1 MTKTTT
7 HLTPEQRV
15 QLAELFSS
23 CDMSEL
29 LLSVA
34 GLVRNNVADFA
45 TADNAAKLITD
56 AARMVR

>member
-1 MTKTTT
+1 MAKTTT

-15 QLAELFSS
+15 QIAELFRS
-23 CDMSEL
+23 CNMSEL

-34 GLVRNNVADFA
+34 GIVRNNVADFA
-45 TADNAAKLITD
+45 TADDAAKLITA